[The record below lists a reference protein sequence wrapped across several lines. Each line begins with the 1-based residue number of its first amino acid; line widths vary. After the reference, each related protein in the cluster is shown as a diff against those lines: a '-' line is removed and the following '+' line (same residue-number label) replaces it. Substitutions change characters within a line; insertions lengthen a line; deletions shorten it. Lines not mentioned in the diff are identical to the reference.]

1 MNTVKNM
8 KDDKNIPMK
17 LEGVMSKKGADKA
30 AIIIAWGKT
39 IGFIFNSLAA
49 FIYVL
54 LLAWLLTTTSMATL
68 IYMKLAIIIPETLL
82 FFSVLKK

>member
-39 IGFIFNSLAA
+39 IGIVFTRLAIL
-49 FIYVL
+49 IYVL
-54 LLAWLLTTTSMATL
+54 LDV
-68 IYMKLAIIIPETLL
+68 IR
-82 FFSVLKK
+82 FFMNV